1 MNESNLVT
9 KKSEAKDI
17 VQSQMYKE
25 IEQDVIDFDS
35 VSNESTGIN
44 EKHYEAVKYFKIQK
58 QKQNTIPSGQLVEIS
73 KKNLVLRKRQY
84 EEKKTH
90 QIESKP
96 ASNLETLD
104 DIDLFFLSMSKM
116 TKQLP
121 KLKQSQIKLALSNSV
136 LSAEIRCNQ

>member
-17 VQSQMYKE
+17 VQSQMNKE

-44 EKHYEAVKYFKIQK
+44 EKHYEAVKHFKI

-73 KKNLVLRKRQY
+73 KKNLVLRKRPY

-96 ASNLETLD
+96 ASVLETLD
-104 DIDLFFLSMSKM
+104 DTDLFFLSMSKM
-116 TKQLP
+116 AKQLP